1 MNLTYT
7 WVMDG
12 IRFCYV
18 GNMDRLF
25 APDQLSEIG
34 AVDVLF
40 VPAKT
45 LLTATERD
53 QALRQMHPRLLVP
66 MGKGAWT
73 TGDVKTVADNEFSL
87 SREMLPT
94 QTGTLVFPK

>member
-1 MNLTYT
+1 
-7 WVMDG
+7 
-12 IRFCYV
+12 
-18 GNMDRLF
+18 
-25 APDQLSEIG
+25 
-34 AVDVLF
+34 VDVLF